1 MQLKADFVSK
11 GINALTSW
19 KPSVYRLYFKL
30 FLRVVINT
38 CGGYKE
44 ISVYKMNKKIR
55 LGQRTDKGPLVFFTL
70 IFLLR
75 IKTAVKIRLLA
86 LTNAGAEDY
95 NKTVH

>member
-1 MQLKADFVSK
+1 MLSIKRKDWNMGAFS
-11 GINALTSW
+11 
-19 KPSVYRLYFKL
+19 YFQ
-30 FLRVVINT
+30 
-38 CGGYKE
+38 
-44 ISVYKMNKKIR
+44 R
-55 LGQRTDKGPLVFFTL
+55 LGQRTDKGSLVFFTL

>member
-1 MQLKADFVSK
+1 MGAFSNFQKH
-11 GINALTSW
+11 
-19 KPSVYRLYFKL
+19 
-30 FLRVVINT
+30 
-38 CGGYKE
+38 
-44 ISVYKMNKKIR
+44 
-55 LGQRTDKGPLVFFTL
+55 GQRTDKGPLVFFTL